1 MRGYKVTLRRDN
13 SVYGSGASLN
23 EKEIFVPGETYSLP
37 QNANPRIEGKGYH
50 FCRYIWDLLLY
61 VNLFE
66 KDSQGKYKY
75 RVFEVSIDESDI
87 IIRNRNQLNFVTNRM
102 KILQEIP
109 MRIVSDRIT
118 SLDPDVILYLNR
130 ELQLHAI
137 RQGIWHIELSDSPD
151 EGVRAFIIGQLAK
164 MDTEDAIK
172 EIPTIDVS
180 QYKDRVESNL
190 YTLIPKFLEDKS
202 KLVRNT
208 LAVNGYAVDQL
219 VNDPDPFVRV
229 GVVRSQNYWD
239 YLLNDPDWSVR
250 YAIIHEFHYGAEF
263 LKNDPNE
270 TVRVEARK
278 QLGNFDYHNIG
289 NDI

>member
-13 SVYGSGASLN
+13 SVYGSGISLN

-109 MRIVSDRIT
+109 MRIVSDRIG

-263 LKNDPNE
+263 LKNDLNE

>member
-23 EKEIFVPGETYSLP
+23 EKELFVPGETYSLP

-109 MRIVSDRIT
+109 MRIVSDRIG

-263 LKNDPNE
+263 LKNDLNE

>member
-13 SVYGSGASLN
+13 SVYGSGISLN

-37 QNANPRIEGKGYH
+37 QNANPRIDGKGYH

-109 MRIVSDRIT
+109 MRIVSDRIG

-172 EIPTIDVS
+172 EIPAIDVS

>member
-13 SVYGSGASLN
+13 SVYGSGISLN

-50 FCRYIWDLLLY
+50 FCRYMWDLLLY

-109 MRIVSDRIT
+109 MRIVSDRIG

-130 ELQLHAI
+130 ELHLHAI

-172 EIPTIDVS
+172 EIPAIDVS

>member
-109 MRIVSDRIT
+109 MRIVSDRID

-180 QYKDRVESNL
+180 HYKDRVESNL

>member
-13 SVYGSGASLN
+13 SVYGSGISLN
-23 EKEIFVPGETYSLP
+23 EKELFVPGETYSLP

-109 MRIVSDRIT
+109 MRIVSDRIG

-270 TVRVEARK
+270 TLRVEARK

>member
-87 IIRNRNQLNFVTNRM
+87 IIRNRTQLNFVTNRM

-109 MRIVSDRIT
+109 MRIVSDRID

>member
-13 SVYGSGASLN
+13 SVYGSGISLN

-50 FCRYIWDLLLY
+50 FCRYMWDLLLY

-109 MRIVSDRIT
+109 MRIVSDRIG

-172 EIPTIDVS
+172 EIPAIDVS

-208 LAVNGYAVDQL
+208 LAVNGYAIDQL

>member
-1 MRGYKVTLRRDN
+1 MKGYKVTLRRDN
-13 SVYGSGASLN
+13 SVYGSGISLN
-23 EKEIFVPGETYSLP
+23 EKELFVPGETYSLP
-37 QNANPRIEGKGYH
+37 QNANPRIDGKGYH

-66 KDSQGKYKY
+66 KDSQSKYKY

-109 MRIVSDRIT
+109 MRIVSDRIG

-208 LAVNGYAVDQL
+208 LAVNGYAIDQL

>member
-1 MRGYKVTLRRDN
+1 MRGYKVTLISYN
-13 SVYGSGASLN
+13 SVYGSGISLN

-109 MRIVSDRIT
+109 MRIVSDRID

>member
-13 SVYGSGASLN
+13 SVYGSGISLN

-66 KDSQGKYKY
+66 KDSQSKYKY
-75 RVFEVSIDESDI
+75 RVFEVSIDDSDI

-109 MRIVSDRIT
+109 MRIVSDRIS

-208 LAVNGYAVDQL
+208 LAVNGYAIDQL

>member
-1 MRGYKVTLRRDN
+1 M
-13 SVYGSGASLN
+13 
-23 EKEIFVPGETYSLP
+23 
-37 QNANPRIEGKGYH
+37 
-50 FCRYIWDLLLY
+50 
-61 VNLFE
+61 
-66 KDSQGKYKY
+66 
-75 RVFEVSIDESDI
+75 
-87 IIRNRNQLNFVTNRM
+87 
-102 KILQEIP
+102 
-109 MRIVSDRIT
+109 
-118 SLDPDVILYLNR
+118 
-130 ELQLHAI
+130 
-137 RQGIWHIELSDSPD
+137 
-151 EGVRAFIIGQLAK
+151 
-164 MDTEDAIK
+164 
-172 EIPTIDVS
+172 
-180 QYKDRVESNL
+180 
-190 YTLIPKFLEDKS
+190 IPKFLEDKS

-263 LKNDPNE
+263 LKNDLNE

>member
-13 SVYGSGASLN
+13 SVYGSGISLN

-50 FCRYIWDLLLY
+50 FCRYMWDLLLY

-109 MRIVSDRIT
+109 MRIVSDRIG

-172 EIPTIDVS
+172 EIPAIDVS

>member
-23 EKEIFVPGETYSLP
+23 EKELFVPGETYSLP

-87 IIRNRNQLNFVTNRM
+87 IIRNRTQLNFVTNRM

-109 MRIVSDRIT
+109 MRIVSDRIA

-190 YTLIPKFLEDKS
+190 YALIPKFLEDKS

-263 LKNDPNE
+263 LKNDLNE

>member
-1 MRGYKVTLRRDN
+1 MKGYKVTLRRDN

-23 EKEIFVPGETYSLP
+23 EKELFVPGETYSLP

-66 KDSQGKYKY
+66 KDPQGKYKY

-87 IIRNRNQLNFVTNRM
+87 IIRNRTQLNFVTNRM

-109 MRIVSDRIT
+109 MRIVSDRIA

-263 LKNDPNE
+263 LKNDLNE

>member
-23 EKEIFVPGETYSLP
+23 EKELFVPGETYSLP

-87 IIRNRNQLNFVTNRM
+87 IIRNRTQLNFVTNRM

-109 MRIVSDRIT
+109 MRIVSDRIA

-263 LKNDPNE
+263 LKNDLNE

>member
-1 MRGYKVTLRRDN
+1 MKGYKVTLRRDN
-13 SVYGSGASLN
+13 SVYGSGISLN
-23 EKEIFVPGETYSLP
+23 EKELFVPGEIYSLP

-109 MRIVSDRIT
+109 MRIVSDRIG

>member
-13 SVYGSGASLN
+13 SVYGSGISLN
-23 EKEIFVPGETYSLP
+23 EKELFVPGETYSLP

>member
-13 SVYGSGASLN
+13 SVYGSGISLN

-37 QNANPRIEGKGYH
+37 QNANPRIDGKGYH

-109 MRIVSDRIT
+109 MRIVSDRID

>member
-13 SVYGSGASLN
+13 SVYGSGISLN

-37 QNANPRIEGKGYH
+37 QNANPRIDGKGYH

-109 MRIVSDRIT
+109 MRIVSDRIG

>member
-1 MRGYKVTLRRDN
+1 MKGYKVTLRRDN
-13 SVYGSGASLN
+13 SVYGSGISLN

-109 MRIVSDRIT
+109 MRIVSDRIG

-172 EIPTIDVS
+172 EIPAIDVS

>member
-1 MRGYKVTLRRDN
+1 MKGYKVTLRRDN
-13 SVYGSGASLN
+13 SVYGSGVSLN
-23 EKEIFVPGETYSLP
+23 EKELFVPGETYSLP
-37 QNANPRIEGKGYH
+37 ENANPRIDGKGYH
-50 FCRYIWDLLLY
+50 FCRYMWDLLLY

-75 RVFEVSIDESDI
+75 RVFVVSIDESDI

-109 MRIVSDRIT
+109 MRIVSDRIG

-172 EIPTIDVS
+172 EIPAIDVS

>member
-13 SVYGSGASLN
+13 SVYGSGISLN
-23 EKEIFVPGETYSLP
+23 EKELFVPGETYSLP
-37 QNANPRIEGKGYH
+37 QNANPRIDGKGYH

-109 MRIVSDRIT
+109 MRIVSDRIG

-263 LKNDPNE
+263 LKNDLNE

>member
-13 SVYGSGASLN
+13 SVYGSGISLN
-23 EKEIFVPGETYSLP
+23 EKELFVPGETYSLP
-37 QNANPRIEGKGYH
+37 QNANPRIDGKGYH

-109 MRIVSDRIT
+109 MRIVSDRIG

>member
-87 IIRNRNQLNFVTNRM
+87 IIRNRTQLNFVTNRM

-109 MRIVSDRIT
+109 MRIVSDRIG

>member
-13 SVYGSGASLN
+13 SVYGSGISLN

>member
-23 EKEIFVPGETYSLP
+23 EKELFVPGETYSLP

-87 IIRNRNQLNFVTNRM
+87 IIRNRTQLNFVTNRM

-109 MRIVSDRIT
+109 MRIVSDRIA

-137 RQGIWHIELSDSPD
+137 RQRIWHIELSDSPD

-190 YTLIPKFLEDKS
+190 YALIPKFLEDKS

-263 LKNDPNE
+263 LKNDLNE

>member
-13 SVYGSGASLN
+13 SVYGSGISLN
-23 EKEIFVPGETYSLP
+23 EKELFVPGETYSLP

-109 MRIVSDRIT
+109 MRIVSDRID

>member
-13 SVYGSGASLN
+13 SVYGSGISLN

-37 QNANPRIEGKGYH
+37 QNANPRIDGKGYH

-87 IIRNRNQLNFVTNRM
+87 IIRNRTQLNFVTNRM

-109 MRIVSDRIT
+109 MRIVSDRIG

>member
-13 SVYGSGASLN
+13 SVYGSGISLN
-23 EKEIFVPGETYSLP
+23 EKELFVPGETYSLP

-109 MRIVSDRIT
+109 MRIVSDRIG

-270 TVRVEARK
+270 TLRVEARK
-278 QLGNFDYHNIG
+278 QLGNFDYHNVG

>member
-109 MRIVSDRIT
+109 MRIVSDRIG

>member
-1 MRGYKVTLRRDN
+1 
-13 SVYGSGASLN
+13 
-23 EKEIFVPGETYSLP
+23 
-37 QNANPRIEGKGYH
+37 
-50 FCRYIWDLLLY
+50 
-61 VNLFE
+61 
-66 KDSQGKYKY
+66 
-75 RVFEVSIDESDI
+75 
-87 IIRNRNQLNFVTNRM
+87 
-102 KILQEIP
+102 
-109 MRIVSDRIT
+109 MRIVSDRID

>member
-239 YLLNDPDWSVR
+239 YLLNDSDWSVR

>member
-13 SVYGSGASLN
+13 SVYGSGISLN
-23 EKEIFVPGETYSLP
+23 EKEIFFPGETYSLP

-87 IIRNRNQLNFVTNRM
+87 IIRNRTQLNFVTNRM

-109 MRIVSDRIT
+109 MRIVSDRID

>member
-13 SVYGSGASLN
+13 SVYGSGISLN

-109 MRIVSDRIT
+109 MRIVSDRIA

>member
-13 SVYGSGASLN
+13 SVYGSGISLN

-109 MRIVSDRIT
+109 MRIVSDRIG